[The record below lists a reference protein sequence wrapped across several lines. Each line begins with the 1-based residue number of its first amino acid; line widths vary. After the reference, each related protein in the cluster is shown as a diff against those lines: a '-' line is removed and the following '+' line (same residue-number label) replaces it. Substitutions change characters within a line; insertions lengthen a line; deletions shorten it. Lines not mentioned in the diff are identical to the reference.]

1 MSFNSINNSCA
12 DIVNSIAETKLLA
25 DKLKALE
32 DKRKPIE
39 PSNWQELQAKDELE
53 QQLFVCDDCGLKFTY
68 EDINI
73 NEVSICKGCNHE

>member
-32 DKRKPIE
+32 NKRKPIE

-53 QQLFVCDDCGLKFTY
+53 QLFVCDDCGLKFTY

-73 NEVSICKGCNHE
+73 NEVSICKGWNYE

>member
-1 MSFNSINNSCA
+1 MSVNSINNSCA

-25 DKLKALE
+25 NKLKALE

-53 QQLFVCDDCGLKFTY
+53 QELFADDLEK
-68 EDINI
+68 
-73 NEVSICKGCNHE
+73 HEQDVNLFNLNKENADG

>member
-32 DKRKPIE
+32 NKRKPIE

-53 QQLFVCDDCGLKFTY
+53 QLFVCDDCGLKFTY

-73 NEVSICKGCNHE
+73 NEVSICKGCNYE

>member
-1 MSFNSINNSCA
+1 MGVIVSFNSINNSCA

-39 PSNWQELQAKDELE
+39 PSNWQEIQTKDYEELDKLNKE
-53 QQLFVCDDCGLKFTY
+53 KC
-68 EDINI
+68 
-73 NEVSICKGCNHE
+73 

>member
-32 DKRKPIE
+32 NKPKPIE

-53 QQLFVCDDCGLKFTY
+53 QELFADDLEK
-68 EDINI
+68 
-73 NEVSICKGCNHE
+73 HEQDVNLFNLNKENQS